1 MDNNEN
7 LEKNFYD
14 FSIIFFKN
22 FNQNFLE
29 SLLFPDLN
37 KIKKDEEKI
46 YLKKRAKMM
55 ITTIF
60 ENPEKFFGLN
70 NEIIKKLFEYFKQ
83 SFNADN
89 EKYND
94 I

>member
-1 MDNNEN
+1 MSQ
-7 LEKNFYD
+7 K
-14 FSIIFFKN
+14 
-22 FNQNFLE
+22 FLE
-29 SLLFPDLN
+29 NLLFPDLN

-60 ENPEKFFGLN
+60 ENPEKFSGLN

-83 SFNADN
+83 SFNVDN
-89 EKYND
+89 EKYNN